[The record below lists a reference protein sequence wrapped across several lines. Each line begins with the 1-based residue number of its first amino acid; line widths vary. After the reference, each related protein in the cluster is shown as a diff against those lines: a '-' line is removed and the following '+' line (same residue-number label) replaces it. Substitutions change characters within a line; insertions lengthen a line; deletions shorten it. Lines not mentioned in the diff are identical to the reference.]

1 MGEWRPETARFID
14 VTRLIVVSGPVPVRR
29 VELCFWLLWLCF
41 PAMEAIQG
49 KAFADIVRACRE
61 WIGVGQSR
69 DAAFHDGELY
79 TVH

>member
-1 MGEWRPETARFID
+1 
-14 VTRLIVVSGPVPVRR
+14 
-29 VELCFWLLWLCF
+29 
-41 PAMEAIQG
+41 MEAIQG

-69 DAAFHDGELY
+69 DAAFYDGELY